1 MMIKRPPASLGK
13 RLLPALA
20 MTTAAS
26 GLVAVLDH
34 PSSGAAGGAGI
45 GGVAGVG
52 TGAASPAQGA
62 STASTQP
69 PAVSSTLPAA
79 AQPTP
84 TVAPLVPAPQAAP
97 ATPVATAAPTPQV
110 APAAAGGACTGQT
123 KDGPT
128 INTRWGPVQVEAVI
142 SASGQIC
149 DVGAIQYPNS
159 HRRSQAI
166 NNHALPILHD
176 QVMKAQSVNINGV
189 SGATITTIG
198 YARSLQ
204 AILDQVG

>member
-45 GGVAGVG
+45 GGVAGIG
-52 TGAASPAQGA
+52 TGAATPAQGA
-62 STASTQP
+62 STASTQL

-79 AQPTP
+79 AQPT
-84 TVAPLVPAPQAAP
+84 VAPLVPAPQNAP
-97 ATPVATAAPTPQV
+97 ATPVATAAPTPQA
-110 APAAAGGACTGQT
+110 APAAGGACTGQT